1 MAQEKPAKE
10 DGFGITEQQLHTI
23 KKLSRT
29 LRYGTL
35 TLVLQDGVLIQIDR
49 SEKIR
54 MPREEA
60 ADKHNSPRPK

>member
-1 MAQEKPAKE
+1 MAQGKPVKE
-10 DGFGITEQQLHTI
+10 EGPGITEQQLHTI
-23 KKLSRT
+23 TKLSRT

-35 TLVLQDGVLIQIDR
+35 TLVFQDGTLVQIDR

-60 ADKHNSPRPK
+60 GKSTP

>member
-1 MAQEKPAKE
+1 MAQGKLAKE
-10 DGFGITEQQLHTI
+10 DGSGITEQQLHTI
-23 KKLSRT
+23 ETLSRT

-35 TLVLQDGVLIQIDR
+35 TLVFQDGALVQIDR

-60 ADKHNSPRPK
+60 ANKHNSPQPK